1 MSGTVPGTVSVRIAT
16 DGDEDF
22 ILALNGASAPG
33 VAEMTAD
40 DYRRLRSWA
49 ARVLVAELDGKPV
62 GFLILIEPGTAYP
75 SDNYGWFED
84 RFRRHL
90 YVDRIAVDPSVK
102 RKGIGRAMYD
112 AAALAARELDE
123 PRITCEVNED
133 PPNPESMAFHKAA
146 GLHHVASR
154 PSPRLGKVV
163 AMFVR
168 ELGPPK

>member
-1 MSGTVPGTVSVRIAT
+1 MSGTAPGIISVRVAT
-16 DGDEDF
+16 EGDEDF
-22 ILALNGASAPG
+22 ILALNGASGPG
-33 VAEMTAD
+33 VAEMSRD
-40 DYRRLRSWA
+40 EYRQIRRWA

-90 YVDRIAVDPSVK
+90 YVDRIAVDASVK
-102 RKGIGRAMYD
+102 RKGVGRALYD

-123 PRITCEVNED
+123 PRITCEVNEQ
-133 PPNPESMAFHKAA
+133 PPNPESMAFHKGA
-146 GLHHVASR
+146 GFHHIASR

-163 AMFVR
+163 AMLVR
-168 ELGPPK
+168 ELGPK

>member
-1 MSGTVPGTVSVRIAT
+1 MSATAPGLISVRDAT
-16 DGDEDF
+16 DEDEDF
-22 ILALNGASAPG
+22 ILALNGASGPG
-33 VAEMTAD
+33 VADMSREEF
-40 DYRRLRSWA
+40 RQVRSWA
-49 ARVLVAELDGKPV
+49 ARILVAELDGKPV

-90 YVDRIAVDPSVK
+90 YVDRIAVDASAM
-102 RKGIGRAMYD
+102 RKGVGRALYD
-112 AAALAARELDE
+112 AAALVARELDE

-133 PPNPESMAFHKAA
+133 PPNPESMAFHRAA
-146 GLHHVASR
+146 GFHCIASR

-168 ELGPPK
+168 ELGAK